1 MGNGHS
7 QQITPQQ
14 QGNQQ
19 QGPQG
24 AVQQSGSNKNG
35 KGGQS
40 NQDLAKNIPPK
51 LNINGTILAGGPLNA
66 ATITAVNEAAKKT
79 PSQWR
84 RYVAYENV
92 VKVGGSLAWRCNN
105 PGNLRD
111 ASTKIGTVTGA
122 VGKFAAFAT
131 LAEGRAAQRA
141 LYLNKYGSMTVTA
154 AINKLT
160 PPSEND
166 TAGYLKEL
174 EKAGVNLEGD
184 VASQIDLLMT
194 AVEAAEGLIV
204 GTEVPRALDSTAG
217 AGGSPGG
224 VK

>member
-1 MGNGHS
+1 M
-7 QQITPQQ
+7 
-14 QGNQQ
+14 
-19 QGPQG
+19 
-24 AVQQSGSNKNG
+24 
-35 KGGQS
+35 
-40 NQDLAKNIPPK
+40 
-51 LNINGTILAGGPLNA
+51 
-66 ATITAVNEAAKKT
+66 
-79 PSQWR
+79 
-84 RYVAYENV
+84 
-92 VKVGGSLAWRCNN
+92 
-105 PGNLRD
+105 
-111 ASTKIGTVTGA
+111 
-122 VGKFAAFAT
+122 GKFAAFAT

-166 TAGYLKEL
+166 TDGYLKEL

-204 GTEVPRALDSTAG
+204 GTELPRALDSTAG